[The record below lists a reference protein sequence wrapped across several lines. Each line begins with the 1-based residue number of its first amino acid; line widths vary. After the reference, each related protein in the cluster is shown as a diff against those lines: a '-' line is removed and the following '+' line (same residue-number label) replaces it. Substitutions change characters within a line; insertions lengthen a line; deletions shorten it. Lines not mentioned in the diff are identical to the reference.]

1 MRGIQAETPVQRKT
15 RKQRNAARMSDAR
28 DAETDEQTQSRRYR
42 DSAWHQA
49 SRAAEDLEQ
58 RQERNASV
66 ARGRKKKQLILQFG
80 GSC

>member
-15 RKQRNAARMSDAR
+15 RKQRNAARMRDAR
-28 DAETDEQTQSRRYR
+28 DAETDEQTQSRRNR

-49 SRAAEDLEQ
+49 SRAADTIEE
-58 RQERNASV
+58 RQERNTRV
-66 ARGRKKKQLILQFG
+66 AQGRRKKQLILQFG